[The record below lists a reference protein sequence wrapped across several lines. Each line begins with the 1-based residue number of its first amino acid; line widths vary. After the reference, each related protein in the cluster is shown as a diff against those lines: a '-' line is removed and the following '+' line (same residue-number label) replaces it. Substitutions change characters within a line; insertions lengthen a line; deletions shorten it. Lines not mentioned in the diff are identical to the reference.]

1 MEKKKKKKQK
11 WTKFRHKVVTVILRY
26 TLGVYTKIRY
36 NIRVDKFREQEKR
49 PYLVLFNHQT
59 AFDQFFVGLSFKG
72 PMYYVASEDIF
83 SNGFTSSL
91 IKWLVAPIPIKKQT
105 TDVRAVLNCMHVARE
120 GGTIAIAPEG
130 NRTFDGKQVH
140 INPTVTQ
147 LAKKLAMPIVLYK
160 IEGGYGVQPR
170 WSDVV
175 RRGKMHAFVSRVI
188 QPEEFAGMTDEE
200 LLREIKEGLYVDE
213 AKLDGEYRHKK
224 LAEYLE
230 RAIYVCPKCGLT
242 ELRSEG
248 DIIECKKCSMKVKY
262 LPTKQLRG
270 VGFDFPFEFVSDWY
284 DYQCNL
290 VNSLDLTEMTEE
302 PIFTDEAD
310 VSEVIVYKNKIKLCE
325 NAKISLFGDRIEI
338 SGENFAL
345 ITRFDEISTITVLGK
360 NKLNVYHG
368 GKIYQLKG
376 SKRFNALKYV
386 NLCYRYQNIQKGE
399 NDVKFL
405 GL

>member
-36 NIRVDKFREQEKR
+36 NIRVEKFREQEKR

-230 RAIYVCPKCGLT
+230 RAIYVCPKCGLAK
-242 ELRSEG
+242 LRSEG

-302 PIFTDEAD
+302 PIFTDKAD

>member
-26 TLGVYTKIRY
+26 TLGIYTKLKY

-49 PYLVLFNHQT
+49 PYLILFNHQT
-59 AFDQFFVGLSFKG
+59 AFDQFFVGMSFKG
-72 PMYYVASEDIF
+72 PIYYVASEDLF

-175 RRGKMHAFVSRVI
+175 RRGKMHAYVSRVI
-188 QPEEFAGMTDEE
+188 YPEEFADMTDEE
-200 LLREIKEGLYVDE
+200 LLREIKEGLRVDE
-213 AKLDGEYRHKK
+213 AKVDGQYRHKN

-230 RAIYVCPKCGLT
+230 RALYVCPKCGLT

-248 DIIECKKCSMKVKY
+248 DIIECKKCSMKVRY
-262 LPTKQLRG
+262 LPTRQLRG

-284 DYQCNL
+284 DHQCNL
-290 VNSLDLTEMTEE
+290 VNSLDLTSMTET
-302 PIFTDEAD
+302 PVFTDEASI
-310 VSEVIVYKNKIKLCE
+310 SEVIVYKSKIKLCE

-338 SGENFAL
+338 SGGAFTLSA
-345 ITRFDEISTITVLGK
+345 RFDEISTITVLGK

-368 GKIYQLKG
+368 GKIYQIKG

-386 NLCYRYQNIQKGE
+386 NFCYRYQNIKKGE